1 MTDFLHLSC
10 LSGHVWNPGFETLL
24 VSVWNKGETMYSGI
38 DERPAAIAALLA
50 RYGFGPRE
58 LLTAQD
64 MVARYMPHVEYRGR
78 PKATVSP
85 YFGYFSAVKM

>member
-1 MTDFLHLSC
+1 MSLPLFPSAWMSEEHRA
-10 LSGHVWNPGFETLL
+10 
-24 VSVWNKGETMYSGI
+24 Y
-38 DERPAAIAALLA
+38 
-50 RYGFGPRE
+50 
-58 LLTAQD
+58 QD